1 MQPTDIPTK
10 GLLWQ
15 HFGCDFTKE
24 VFGDITD
31 FHLFQDGIQG
41 WHLLVL
47 GNAGV
52 IQELLKLRAFS
63 SQVVHLQC
71 TSSLT
76 SAGHDDST

>member
-1 MQPTDIPTK
+1 MRITDILIK
-10 GLLWQ
+10 ALLWQ
-15 HFGCDFTKE
+15 QFGFDFTKE

-47 GNAGV
+47 GIAGV

-63 SQVVHLQC
+63 SQVVYLQC
-71 TSSLT
+71 TSSPDI
-76 SAGHDDST
+76 GRP